1 MLDQVMYVAGC
12 GHALMVPEIV
22 WQLLLRAFL
31 LTHRP
36 DKLACRLIERRRA
49 LRLLLHLRRRQG
61 LASRFVRRA
70 HLREVYIVR

>member
-1 MLDQVMYVAGC
+1 MYVAGC
-12 GHALMVPEIV
+12 GHTLMVPEIV

-36 DKLACRLIERRRA
+36 DKLACRLIERRRS
-49 LRLLLHLRRRQG
+49 LRLLFHLRRRQG
-61 LASRFVRRA
+61 LASVFVRRA